1 MSDIRVH
8 TSDIRM
14 TYEHT
19 QVTYEC
25 HTSTYSDIRMTHE
38 YIQVTYKWHAND
50 MRMTEEI
57 LNRIKYLKA
66 LDRNFQNCLW

>member
-1 MSDIRVH
+1 
-8 TSDIRM
+8 
-14 TYEHT
+14 
-19 QVTYEC
+19 
-25 HTSTYSDIRMTHE
+25 MTHE

-57 LNRIKYLKA
+57 LNCIKYLKV